1 MGKILSKGNPECVI
15 GALLLHKEENSS
27 FYLMAHPSLDTKFS
41 MTVAAWL
48 WFTDAI
54 PSNFATNIL
63 SYRYSDRSGKRT
75 DGVKKSTVNFSTKS
89 ESIESILNLQ
99 PQLLMIEL
107 HDVDTEFTWSR

>member
-1 MGKILSKGNPECVI
+1 MLTKGNPECVI

-27 FYLMAHPSLDTKFS
+27 FYLTAHPSLDTKFS

-48 WFTDAI
+48 WFTDTL

-75 DGVKKSTVNFSTKS
+75 DGIARSTITCITKF
-89 ESIESILNLQ
+89 ESIVSISSYQ
-99 PQLLMIEL
+99 PQWWNYMTLLHSTITQFL
-107 HDVDTEFTWSR
+107 